1 MLPIPLILVIVACG
15 IVVTGMIIESC
26 YVTIQNVRNTRNTR
40 NTRNRIKRKQPP
52 LSICDENT
60 SDRTDNTNE
69 IL

>member
-26 YVTIQNVRNTRNTR
+26 YVTIQNVI